1 MAVPVLSLN
10 VVTKP
15 EVQEVVCTST
25 ILTPEAV
32 NYTPPT
38 GILSVQLTAKPVLD
52 RSTMVSTAS
61 LSERAFISFPF
72 FSIFFS
78 TLIAGSS

>member
-52 RSTMVSTAS
+52 RSTMVSTAFFP
-61 LSERAFISFPF
+61 ETAFKSFPF
-72 FSIFFS
+72 YSLFLS
-78 TLIAGSS
+78 TLFAGPS